1 MSSLRDMT
9 WRRFQVLLRCLS
21 PQSATLTRMQS
32 KQYIGSGRKGE
43 AVKTIEDPKAAEA
56 AFMAAFAT
64 PKGKR
69 GRKRRPAKSEVPTPA
84 S

>member
-1 MSSLRDMT
+1 MLVLPVMT

-32 KQYIGSGRKGE
+32 KQYIGGGKGE
-43 AVKTIEDPKAAEA
+43 KTVSLDNPKAAEA

-64 PKGKR
+64 PKGAKPR
-69 GRKRRPAKSEVPTPA
+69 RKRRAKSKGPAPT